1 MERLNDAYRFLIY
14 TILNPIRFLYYFF
27 VAKFTSSTL
36 MYFKITDN
44 ETGSLHNINNT
55 YNTLATVNETVN
67 QNRDVTPLHLT
78 KLGFSKLDADL
89 VSVWNDWL
97 IPSEEVN
104 RAFIITDTVG
114 MISHLYYAKQWVLE
128 FSRFRNARGLM
139 NRDLMILYMPS
150 FLLNF
155 LLRNYKSVC
164 LPSNS
169 LLTPQDYNAES
180 RIEAL
185 SAENDNLG

>member
-1 MERLNDAYRFLIY
+1 
-14 TILNPIRFLYYFF
+14 
-27 VAKFTSSTL
+27 